1 MECIEKFAELY
12 RRDPE
17 DVAFCPYRVCPMG
30 AHSDHQLGKITGF
43 AIDKGIHIAYGVKKN
58 GVVTVDAQ
66 DKILRMT
73 EKVPDPET
81 HWVSVAFYYYPREAA
96 GLIQQALAEGCGADA
111 PGSFLSWVSRRMDTY
126 AMQMPGRCFD
136 VGNLES
142 YQTIRETYQGITCG
156 VRGDTN

>member
-1 MECIEKFAELY
+1 MKGNGSTIDCIEKFAEIY
-12 RRDPE
+12 HRDPE

-30 AHSDHQLGKITGF
+30 AHSDHQLGKITGL

-81 HWVSVAFYYYPREAA
+81 HWASVAFYYYPREAA

-111 PGSFLSWVSRRMDTY
+111 PGSFLSSALAAAWRLSTVTSIFRSSWGISPPSCCSRATR
-126 AMQMPGRCFD
+126 R
-136 VGNLES
+136 
-142 YQTIRETYQGITCG
+142 
-156 VRGDTN
+156 